1 MRFYG
6 IANSEEF
13 RSLMENVDA
22 LWRDLREQLG
32 YDKRILASDY
42 EEREAFGLKMD
53 SQRIYLTLLQASIQM
68 VAS

>member
-53 SQRIYLTLLQASIQM
+53 SQ
-68 VAS
+68 

>member
-22 LWRDLREQLG
+22 LWRDLREQSEYG
-32 YDKRILASDY
+32 KRRDKMR
-42 EEREAFGLKMD
+42 F
-53 SQRIYLTLLQASIQM
+53 
-68 VAS
+68 

>member
-13 RSLMENVDA
+13 RSFMGKVDA
-22 LWRDLREQLG
+22 LWKDLREQLG
-32 YDKRILASDY
+32 YDKRNLAADY

-53 SQRIYLTLLQASIQM
+53 SQRIYLTLVEAMQN
-68 VAS
+68 

>member
-22 LWRDLREQLG
+22 LWRDLREQSEYG
-32 YDKRILASDY
+32 KRNLAADY
-42 EEREAFGLKMD
+42 EEREAFGLRMD
-53 SQRIYLTLLQASIQM
+53 SQRYTLPLWRLCKTKPL
-68 VAS
+68 